1 MLTFRMIEAFRAVIL
16 SGSISDAAGALHVSQ
31 PAVSRLI
38 RDLEVEI
45 GFRLFD
51 RKHGRVFANED
62 ALKFFEEIHRSFTGL
77 DRIALAAE
85 QIRKRESG
93 NLRLAV
99 MPAVGLNVIS
109 KVIADIRDQYP
120 GINVSLQIVRST
132 TVMQF
137 LTSLQCD
144 VGIVESSYS
153 APSVEDGPSF
163 ELECICVMPKTHRLA
178 SEALITPEHLE
189 NEPFVS
195 LHPDSQMRTIIDA
208 IFETAGISRTMQ
220 TEAPLTNAI
229 CALVLEG
236 CGISIVDPLS
246 ARTFRPLGLVGRPFR
261 PAVEFS
267 FRAYSTPRLYRT
279 SLLDSF
285 YEGLANVLTNKSLA
299 AGPS

>member
-16 SGSISDAAGALHVSQ
+16 SGSISSAAGVLHVSQ

-62 ALKFFEEIHRSFTGL
+62 ALEFFEEIHRAFTGL
-77 DRIALAAE
+77 DRIALAAK

-109 KVIADIRDQYP
+109 RVIAEIQEQYP

-137 LTSLQCD
+137 LASLQCD

-163 ELECICVMPKTHRLA
+163 DMDCICVLPKTHRLA
-178 SEALITPEHLE
+178 SETVITPEHLE

-195 LHPDSQMRTIIDA
+195 LHPDSQMRTTIDA

-229 CALVLEG
+229 CGLVLEG
-236 CGISIVDPLS
+236 CGVSIVDTLS
-246 ARTFRPLGLVGRPFR
+246 ARSFFPLGLIGRPFR
-261 PAVEFS
+261 PTVEFS
-267 FRAYSTPRLYRT
+267 FRAYSTPRLHRT
-279 SLLDSF
+279 DLLDSF
-285 YEGLANVLTNKSLA
+285 YESLAKALADKSLA
-299 AGPS
+299 VGPL

>member
-16 SGSISDAAGALHVSQ
+16 SGSISGAAGVLHVSQ

-38 RDLEVEI
+38 RDLEVEV

-62 ALKFFEEIHRSFTGL
+62 ALEFFEEIHRAFTGL
-77 DRIALAAE
+77 DRIALAAQ

-99 MPAVGLNVIS
+99 MPAVGLNVVS
-109 KVIADIRDQYP
+109 KVIAEIKEQYP

-137 LTSLQCD
+137 LASLQCD
-144 VGIVESSYS
+144 VGIVESTYS

-163 ELECICVMPKTHRLA
+163 QLECICVLPKTHRLA
-178 SEALITPEHLE
+178 SETVITPEHLE

-195 LHPDSQMRTIIDA
+195 LHPDSLMRTIIDG
-208 IFETAGISRTMQ
+208 IFETAGINRTMQ

-236 CGISIVDPLS
+236 CGVSIVDPLA
-246 ARTFRPLGLVGRPFR
+246 ARTFYPLGLVGRPFR
-261 PAVEFS
+261 PKVEFS
-267 FRAYSTPRLYRT
+267 FRTFSTARLHKT
-279 SLLDSF
+279 DLLDSF
-285 YEGLANVLTNKSLA
+285 YESLANVLTDRSLA
-299 AGPS
+299 AGPV